1 MSGRNQEEQS
11 QKLSP
16 VSEEQLGYRAAFA
29 HGCQRNTAALLH
41 SHWHHVS
48 ASRLL
53 QPSTA
58 EPHWPDN
65 LLSVFLPNCSSAKL
79 FFYFLLPSLH
89 LQPQSSLP
97 TLPQHGNL
105 YSGWQMS
112 LPVSLLRPYYFLS
125 AATYCYY
132 IRIVI
137 FSPHLFWI

>member
-1 MSGRNQEEQS
+1 MGEIKKNKVKSWVLYRKNSWDIEQH
-11 QKLSP
+11 L
-16 VSEEQLGYRAAFA
+16 LMAAR
-29 HGCQRNTAALLH
+29 GTQPLCCTLTGTTCQPPDSCNPALL
-41 SHWHHVS
+41 SHID
-48 ASRLL
+48 
-53 QPSTA
+53 
-58 EPHWPDN
+58 PDN